1 MRISVSLLGILTI
14 SPFRLQGFCF
24 SPFAHPGV
32 PSVPVTSSTDPS
44 PEMERKHPGCLGSAY
59 SPTNAE
65 GAALAPPAVARVRRA
80 PTAVAAAMDLKVT
93 DDVQLSWFDEVCA
106 ATGPIERFELMLMR
120 PLEGTRVGVSPGR
133 AIAFMRGM
141 VPRAHVCGAE
151 SRRNDGEI

>member
-1 MRISVSLLGILTI
+1 MAWDQGRKGVKAPFNLL
-14 SPFRLQGFCF
+14 
-24 SPFAHPGV
+24 
-32 PSVPVTSSTDPS
+32 SVPPMRRYQLATLSNELSS
-44 PEMERKHPGCLGSAY
+44 SA
-59 SPTNAE
+59 
-65 GAALAPPAVARVRRA
+65 PAA

-93 DDVQLSWFDEVCA
+93 DDGQLSWFDEVCA